1 MFGKMPTVLVAGD
14 VVTRGRIKKVYRQ
27 LYRTF
32 FDDDKVTRS
41 EETEYGKAGA
51 FQVLRNKLAWGILSR
66 LILSE
71 NIPWRRYTDHTM
83 ASK

>member
-14 VVTRGRIKKVYRQ
+14 VVTKGRIKKVYRQ
-27 LYRTF
+27 LYRTL

-41 EETEYGKAGA
+41 KETEYGKAGA
-51 FQVLRNKLAWGILSR
+51 FRVLRNKLAWGILSW

-71 NIPWRRYTDHTM
+71 NIPWRRYTDHTT

>member
-1 MFGKMPTVLVAGD
+1 MFGKMQTVFVAGV
-14 VVTRGRIKKVYRQ
+14 VVTRGRIQKVYRQ

-32 FDDDKVTRS
+32 FDDHKVTRS
-41 EETEYGKAGA
+41 EEIEYGKAGA
-51 FQVLRNKLAWGILSR
+51 FRVLRNKLAWGILNR

-71 NIPWRRYTDHTM
+71 NIPWRRYADHTT